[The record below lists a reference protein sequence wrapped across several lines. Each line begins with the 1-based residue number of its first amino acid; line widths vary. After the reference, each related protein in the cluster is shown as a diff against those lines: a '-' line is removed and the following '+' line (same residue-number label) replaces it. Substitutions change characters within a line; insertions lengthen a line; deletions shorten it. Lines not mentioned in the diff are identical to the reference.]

1 MKASTPDKELDVR
14 FLQID
19 LQSLGSVDEAARK
32 FKATESRLHILVANA
47 GVSFLFVSEI
57 SKIGFKLGGADSMK
71 FIVSLSHPILLDRRR
86 EHDGFP
92 KKRLIQTTKILKQ
105 VAPSIVGIEARP
117 ASTPLAHHQTWNS
130 SKHAARFS

>member
-47 GVSFLFVSEI
+47 GVSFFI
-57 SKIGFKLGGADSMK
+57 RLGNLENRFQMK
-71 FIVSLSHPILLDRRR
+71 S
-86 EHDGFP
+86 G
-92 KKRLIQTTKILKQ
+92 
-105 VAPSIVGIEARP
+105 
-117 ASTPLAHHQTWNS
+117 
-130 SKHAARFS
+130 